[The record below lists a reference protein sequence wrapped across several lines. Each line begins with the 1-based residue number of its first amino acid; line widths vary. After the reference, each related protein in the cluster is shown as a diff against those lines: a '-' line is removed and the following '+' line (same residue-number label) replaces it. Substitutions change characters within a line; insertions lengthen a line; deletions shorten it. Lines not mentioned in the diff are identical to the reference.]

1 MSEREFDMVI
11 GIHSIIAALKN
22 PERKSVRLVCT
33 EDARD
38 EIRKQVRLENINV
51 QLCATHKVQE
61 EAKIVFRELDL
72 EYHRVPSG
80 VFLLTSPL
88 TIYSVVDLYSKIE
101 DFEKL
106 KILCLDQISDVHNAA
121 AILRTASFYGVDLV
135 IVPDKKSFG
144 LTPSFFRIA
153 SGAAE
158 YVPLYGVGKLSKTL
172 TKMKDLGVLCLGLSE
187 HAKGDLDISAI
198 SENLKGSCLV
208 LGREDVGISNAVL
221 RVLDHHISLDSK
233 GAIKSLNVSTAAAI
247 SMEKCFS

>member
-1 MSEREFDMVI
+1 MSDREFDMVI
-11 GIHSIIAALKN
+11 GIHSIIAALENSDRRTIK
-22 PERKSVRLVCT
+22 LVCT

-38 EIRKQVRLENINV
+38 EIKKKVRLDKVEV
-51 QLCATHKVQE
+51 QLCASHKVQE
-61 EAKIVFRELDL
+61 EAKMVFRDLDL

-80 VFLLTSPL
+80 AYLLTSAM
-88 TIYSVVDLYSKIE
+88 TIFNVAQLYEKIE
-101 DFEKL
+101 NSEKL

-158 YVPLYGVGKLSKTL
+158 FVPMYGVSKLTKTL
-172 TKMKDLGVLCLGLSE
+172 TKMKEMGILCLGLSE
-187 HAKGDLDISAI
+187 HAKGDLDVSAVA
-198 SENLKGSCLV
+198 ENPNGACLV

-221 RVLDHHISLDSK
+221 RVLDHHISLDSN
-233 GAIKSLNVSTAAAI
+233 GDIKSLNVSTAAAI